1 MCDKRELIEGRAV
14 EEFAN
19 LLQNIEVDFSTN
31 YTRKKYNFLL
41 NQMDTGMVA
50 NMVFVSSF
58 ESKSG
63 YAIETVANRIARLRF
78 GKENVPSIVNLE
90 I

>member
-1 MCDKRELIEGRAV
+1 MCDKRELIEGIAV

-63 YAIETVANRIARLRF
+63 YAIETVANRISRLRF

>member
-1 MCDKRELIEGRAV
+1 
-14 EEFAN
+14 
-19 LLQNIEVDFSTN
+19 
-31 YTRKKYNFLL
+31 
-41 NQMDTGMVA
+41 MVA

>member
-1 MCDKRELIEGRAV
+1 MCDKRELIEGIAV

-63 YAIETVANRIARLRF
+63 YAIETVEIELQGCDL
-78 GKENVPSIVNLE
+78 GKKMYPQ
-90 I
+90 

>member
-1 MCDKRELIEGRAV
+1 MCDKRELIEGIAV

-63 YAIETVANRIARLRF
+63 YAIERLRF